1 VRGNMGN
8 MKKSVL
14 TGLAFGALIMPA
26 MAADIPPDFRLPL
39 QPPFL
44 GWTGLYIGANAG
56 WIGSWENNLTN
67 LGTDTGPGGLGAAL
81 ALGAIPG
88 TINVSQSGFI
98 GGGQIG
104 YNWRVE
110 ANWVLGVEAD
120 FEGTSAKSSASFA
133 FPGTATFAPIT
144 TVYNRE
150 IDSLGTFRARAG
162 YLSSPGLLWYVT
174 GGLAYGQTK
183 LGAAATCPAFAPPCS
198 SEGSTALL
206 SSNTSVGWTLGGG
219 AEWQFLPGWSVKAE
233 YLYVDLGNV
242 TNTITYNYG
251 AFNSSLTSTLR
262 EQDQIVRVGFNY
274 KLF

>member
-1 VRGNMGN
+1 L
-8 MKKSVL
+8 KKFILS
-14 TGLAFGALIMPA
+14 GLAFSALVMPA

-56 WIGSWENNLTN
+56 WIGSWQHNLNNY
-67 LGTDTGPGGLGAAL
+67 GTDTGPRGLGVAL
-81 ALGAIPG
+81 NLGAIPG
-88 TINVSQSGFI
+88 IVTMTGNGFL

-110 ANWVLGVEAD
+110 ANWVLGLEAD
-120 FEGTSAKSSASFA
+120 FDGASAKSNAT
-133 FPGTATFAPIT
+133 FPGTVAVLPIT

-150 IDSLGTFRARAG
+150 LDSLGTLRARAG
-162 YLSSPGLLWYVT
+162 YLSSPGLLWYLT

-183 LGAAATCPAFAPPCS
+183 FGTAAVCPTFAPPCS
-198 SEGSTALL
+198 GSAAL
-206 SSNTSVGWTLGGG
+206 SSSSTSVGWTFGGG
-219 AEWQFLPGWSVKAE
+219 SEWQFLPGWSVKAE
-233 YLYVDLGNV
+233 YLYVDLGSQS
-242 TNTITYNYG
+242 NTITYNYG
-251 AFNSSLTSTLR
+251 PFNSSLTSRIR